1 MNGRVLWIF
10 HRRSNSANEGTQGS
24 IKVRAR
30 NWRGFP
36 SLDLQSGQSPVNQT
50 LSVVLGGGQSSR
62 FFLRRLYT
70 TIDHESRQ
78 SPINQPL
85 KCCSLGGVNHPK
97 NFLRRLYPN
106 LHKIKLFFWISSQF
120 WNVFEAAI
128 SQSSSEKTNTFKL
141 YYVLLLIEQRRFESI
156 YFHPILKIHFLS
168 VRSKTLSIYFRMRCC
183 VHQHKSKTVDNKRT
197 TQVGCLTK
205 GHGANWT
212 SRPKTG

>member
-10 HRRSNSANEGTQGS
+10 HRRSNSTNEGTQGS

-50 LSVVLGGGQSSR
+50 LSVVLGGGHPEFFWGGCIPILTMNQGKSQSTSRLSVVLWGGQSSQ
-62 FFLRRLYT
+62 
-70 TIDHESRQ
+70 I
-78 SPINQPL
+78 
-85 KCCSLGGVNHPK
+85 
-97 NFLRRLYPN
+97 FLRRLYPN

-168 VRSKTLSIYFRMRCC
+168 VQSKTLSLYFRMRCC
-183 VHQHKSKTVDNKRT
+183 VYQHKSKTVDNKRT

-212 SRPKTG
+212 RPKTG